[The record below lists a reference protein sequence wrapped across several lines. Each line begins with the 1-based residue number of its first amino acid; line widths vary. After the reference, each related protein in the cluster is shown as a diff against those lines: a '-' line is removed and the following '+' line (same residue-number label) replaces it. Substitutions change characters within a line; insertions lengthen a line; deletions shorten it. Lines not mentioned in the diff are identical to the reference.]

1 MTNNSEVTLDDFILE
16 YPNFVSK
23 EYCDEVINYFNK
35 MNHAGFAWNRKSL
48 GKKPHTVSDT
58 SVGLHDHQTL
68 KFNGTGELN
77 RVFVDTFFK
86 DAYTKYIDK
95 YSIIDNFP
103 PHSIFYN
110 KVQKSVVG
118 DGYHVWH
125 CEDSSRETSTRIL
138 TYILYLNDVV
148 EGGETEFLYYP
159 RRVKARA
166 KKLVLFPGGFTH
178 THRGNPPLSNDKY
191 VITGWVDIT

>member
-1 MTNNSEVTLDDFILE
+1 MKDNLEITLDDFILE
-16 YPNFVSK
+16 YPNFVST
-23 EYCDEVINYFNK
+23 EYCEEVINYFNK
-35 MNHAGFAWNRKSL
+35 MKHAGFSFDRKSY
-48 GKKPHTVSDT
+48 GRKPHVVSD
-58 SVGLHDHQTL
+58 SAVILHDSEAI
-68 KFNGTGELN
+68 KFVGTGELN
-77 RVFVDTFFK
+77 RVFTEAFFR

-103 PHSIFYN
+103 EHSIYFN

-118 DGYHVWH
+118 EGYHMWH
-125 CEDSSRETSTRIL
+125 CENSSRETSTRIL

-166 KKLVLFPGGFTH
+166 RKLVLFPGGFTH

-191 VITGWVDIT
+191 VITGWVEL